1 MNKRSIFAAIV
12 GLIMVSMLVAPA
24 FAKGPSKAKMGQNG
38 NGKWIELEDWGPF
51 VFEGFYNTM
60 ADMYV
65 GLDYGVGSTE
75 TYTTD
80 GYYVGVIEG
89 ATLMDNGHYHENK
102 IWISYKFWL
111 TSPVEMTC
119 PDGSEYTATQF
130 IFFVVQYDLSDSSKT
145 TTIQA
150 YK

>member
-12 GLIMVSMLVAPA
+12 GLIMTSMLIAPA

-38 NGKWIELEDWGPF
+38 NGVWEDWSIYEY
-51 VFEGFYNTM
+51 EGFYNIM

-65 GLDYGVGSTE
+65 GLDYGVGTTE

-80 GYYVGVIEG
+80 GYYVGVIES
-89 ATLMDNGHYHENK
+89 ATLMDKGHYHENK

-111 TSPVEMTC
+111 TSPVEMIC
-119 PDGSEYTATQF
+119 SDGSEYTATEF
-130 IFFVVQYDLSDSSKT
+130 IFFVVQYDLSDWSHT
-145 TTIQA
+145 ITIQA